1 VSAKSLPTKWHGG
14 PGKSTYTFSAERLR
28 ISTPC
33 QASVVRASRQ
43 KAEICRR
50 WAENVYVDLP
60 WPNVVLQNIM
70 VTKWLSVRV
79 KTDCSFQANHFV
91 DINPCVTVQDL
102 ALSRSLGGNVRKLFK
117 KYAKTAKHFKWDYKK
132 QKHCRYLCRKEW
144 VWPERFI
151 RTLFHVLHHITDP
164 F

>member
-1 VSAKSLPTKWHGG
+1 MIIVTLSQVSVKNFFSSIIYYLSERR
-14 PGKSTYTFSAERLR
+14 STV
-28 ISTPC
+28 
-33 QASVVRASRQ
+33 Q
-43 KAEICRR
+43 
-50 WAENVYVDLP
+50 NV
-60 WPNVVLQNIM
+60 M
-70 VTKWLSVRV
+70 VTKWLRVRV
-79 KTDCSFQANHFV
+79 KIECFFQANHFV

-132 QKHCRYLCRKEW
+132 QKHCRYLCHKEL